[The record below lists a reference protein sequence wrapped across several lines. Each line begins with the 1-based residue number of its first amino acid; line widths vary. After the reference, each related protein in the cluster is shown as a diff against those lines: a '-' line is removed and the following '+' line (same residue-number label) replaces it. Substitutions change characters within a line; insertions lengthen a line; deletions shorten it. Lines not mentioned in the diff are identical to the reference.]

1 MSVAVAV
8 AQPGQGSGKGA
19 MKMKHRPNPE
29 QMAKEL
35 GLTAEQTAAMRAA
48 HEAFQVQ
55 MIDLKAN
62 IQKARLEV
70 RKLVNQDTVNR
81 EAVMKAVEAESAAS
95 LALRKAVVEQQ
106 IKAREIIGPEKAAQ
120 LREMRQE
127 RGYGDGGRRD
137 DDSNDRDGDSGDRGR
152 GEGPGGDW

>member
-1 MSVAVAV
+1 MCRTTNQTTSHTGERYENNQYSTSINSDECCCCRGSAR
-8 AQPGQGSGKGA
+8 PGIRK
-19 MKMKHRPNPE
+19 RRDE
-29 QMAKEL
+29 D
-35 GLTAEQTAAMRAA
+35 
-48 HEAFQVQ
+48 EAFQVQ